1 MVPLASGA
9 LMHPVL
15 NSRASLGAYLLG
27 WLFVGV
33 VCAGL
38 AMAIGGGLAYS
49 FTFGGLSAFFAAPL
63 FLPVYYPCLALKPEK
78 TAPAILLS
86 SLALTAVVFGTI
98 WAGAMLL
105 VLRLLSRAEYK
116 SYSTLIQQPDFVML
130 AAIGC
135 VFCVFTEAVYYI
147 YIAYAR
153 AREAERL
160 EQEQR
165 VMAREAELR
174 ALRAQLNPHFLFNSL
189 NSISAL
195 TTSDPK
201 RAREMCVLLS
211 DFLRKSLRLGE
222 RLSVP
227 LSEELGLLKN
237 YFAIEQIRFGSR
249 LEVDWQIDNATLAA
263 EIPTLL
269 LQPLVENA
277 IKHGISQL
285 IEGGMVCIR
294 TKALDGSVSITLENP
309 VDPDAKTPK
318 GLGLGLRQVHQRI
331 ITRFGADGR
340 MDVGSGNGRHS
351 VRLFFPIITKGASND

>member
-1 MVPLASGA
+1 
-9 LMHPVL
+9 MHPVL
-15 NSRASLGAYLLG
+15 SSRANLGAYLLG
-27 WLFVGV
+27 WLFVGA

-38 AMAIGGGLAYS
+38 ATAIGESFAYS
-49 FTFGGLSAFFAAPL
+49 LAFGGFSAFFAAPL

-78 TAPAILLS
+78 TALAVLLS
-86 SLALTAVVFGTI
+86 SLAIAAAAFGTI
-98 WAGAMLL
+98 WAGAMFAA
-105 VLRLLSRAEYK
+105 LRLLDQAGHE
-116 SYSTLIQQPDFVML
+116 SYRHLNFVML
-130 AAIGC
+130 AAMGC
-135 VFCVFTEAVYYI
+135 VLCIFTEAVYYI

-227 LSEELGLLKN
+227 LSEELDLLKN

-249 LEVDWQIDNATLAA
+249 LKVDWQIDSATLAA

-285 IEGGMVCIR
+285 IEGGTVCIR
-294 TKALDGSVSITLENP
+294 TTALDGSVSITLENP
-309 VDPDAKTPK
+309 VDPEARTPK
-318 GLGLGLRQVHQRI
+318 GLGLGLRQVHQRL
-331 ITRFGADGR
+331 ITRFGSDGR
-340 MDVGSGNGRHS
+340 MEVDSGNGRHR
-351 VRLFFPIITKGASND
+351 VRLVFPV